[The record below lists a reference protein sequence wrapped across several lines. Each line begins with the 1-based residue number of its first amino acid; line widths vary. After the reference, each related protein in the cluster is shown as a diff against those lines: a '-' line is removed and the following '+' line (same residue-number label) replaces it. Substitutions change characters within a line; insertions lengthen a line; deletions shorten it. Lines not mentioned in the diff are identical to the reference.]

1 MSQENQE
8 SQQVA
13 GAQEEIQSASAE
25 TQQDEIRGESETSEA
40 KEGKELEAK
49 AGEEDQAEEE
59 GDQEQPRAKKPGFV
73 KRIDKL
79 TKRLSDRERELEYWR
94 EQALKGN
101 APKPSESSEAK
112 PVLDEKYP
120 DENDYAS
127 HADYQRAIIRHEA
140 RKEAAQ
146 ILQAEKQRAQELES
160 RSAHQKQ
167 IESYAAKAKEFAV
180 ANPDF
185 DEVVAD
191 ADHVRLSLTVQNAIL
206 KHGPELAYALAKDV
220 EKLEELCSMSA
231 IDAAEAIGEIR
242 ASMRAQKQEPKP
254 EPKLT
259 KAPPPPVPISSKSS
273 SVRKS
278 IHDEDLPFS
287 EYERMRRDQLRKK
300 A

>member
-1 MSQENQE
+1 MSQETTSQE
-8 SQQVA
+8 VQETTPASVEE
-13 GAQEEIQSASAE
+13 AQA
-25 TQQDEIRGESETSEA
+25 DESNEVSETSEA
-40 KEGKELEAK
+40 KEGQELEAK

-94 EQALKGN
+94 EQALKG
-101 APKPSESSEAK
+101 APKPTESTEAK
-112 PVLDEKYP
+112 PVLEGRP
-120 DENDYAS
+120 DPNKFENQEDYL
-127 HADYQRAIIRHEA
+127 EA
-140 RKEAAQ
+140 LVDWKAEQKLR
-146 ILQAEKQRAQELES
+146 AEKVKAEQEAQKSE
-160 RSAHQKQ
+160 RQKQ
-167 IESYAAKAKEFAV
+167 QESYAAKAREFSAKT
-180 ANPDF
+180 PDF
-185 DEVVAD
+185 EDVVAE
-191 ADHVRLSLTVQNAIL
+191 ADHVRLSMTVHNAIL
-206 KHGPELAYALAKDV
+206 KHGPELAYELAKDV
-220 EKLEELCSMSA
+220 EHLEKICAMNA

-278 IHDEDLPFS
+278 IHDEDLSFAD
-287 EYERMRRDQLRKK
+287 YERMRRDQLRKK